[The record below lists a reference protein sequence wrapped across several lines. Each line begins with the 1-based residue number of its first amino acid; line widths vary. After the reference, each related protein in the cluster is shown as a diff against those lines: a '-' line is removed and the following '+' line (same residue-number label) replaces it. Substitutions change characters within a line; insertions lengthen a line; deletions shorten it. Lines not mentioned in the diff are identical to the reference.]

1 MLNADRLFVRSAIG
15 SNLSFAETLVGVS
28 RRHLWEYAKIV
39 SNNQKELKMF
49 MINHVKPLCCG
60 LALTGI
66 LGLSTTYAAADDFT
80 SHESAEVNQTPLTAE
95 NYCNLKFP
103 AIRGSTRSSDNPQLK
118 SPTSGDV
125 VDYYGPCDHNPLG
138 EDEILSQKHDFTRDW
153 QFNYDSD

>member
-1 MLNADRLFVRSAIG
+1 
-15 SNLSFAETLVGVS
+15 
-28 RRHLWEYAKIV
+28 
-39 SNNQKELKMF
+39 MF

-80 SHESAEVNQTPLTAE
+80 SHQSAEVNQTPLTAE